1 MSYLLALAGNQN
13 CGKTTLFNA
22 LTGANQH
29 VGNFPGVTVEKKEGT
44 IKRQKDA
51 VLVDLPGIYSLSP
64 YTSEEVVTRDF
75 ILKENPLAIINIVD
89 ATNIERNLYLTLQ
102 LMELRIPM
110 VIALNMMDEVRAS
123 GNSIDVPKLSEHL
136 GLPVVP
142 ISASKK
148 EGISDLLDEVRKV
161 IKNPVPPEK
170 LDFCTGEVHKA
181 IHSIAHIVEDQ
192 AKAAGYPLRFAA
204 TKLVE
209 GDKPMHEAL
218 GVRGEEYH
226 IVHHIIHQ
234 MERNLGTDREAAL
247 ADMRYSYIEK
257 ICTDCVIKHQETH
270 EQIRSEKID
279 RLLTHKYLG
288 IPIFFGI
295 MFFIFWLTFGVI
307 GEPLKG
313 LLEEGIAAATAAFGD
328 LLVRVGVSDWLRSLL
343 IDGVCVG
350 VGSVLS
356 FLPIIVLLFFFLSI
370 LEDSGYMARVA
381 FVMDKLLRKIGL
393 SGRSFVPMLIGFGCS
408 VPAIMATRTLASE
421 RDRKMTIVLTP
432 FMSCSAKLP
441 IYAMITAA
449 FFPKNGALVM
459 ISLYLTGILVAVLS
473 GLLLKRTLFQGEPVP
488 FVMELPAYRI
498 PSAKSV
504 ALHMWEKA
512 KDFIRKAFTI
522 IFLAAIIIWFL
533 QSFDWRLNAVQ
544 NSADSIL
551 ASIGSFI
558 APLFTPLGFGDWRA
572 STALITGITAKE
584 TVVSTLTVLTGAQS
598 GAQLGQIL
606 GTIFTPL
613 SAFSFLAFT
622 VLYMPCVAA
631 FAAERR
637 ELGSTR
643 GALLASL
650 YQTGAAYVVALLI
663 YQVGSLFIR

>member
-1 MSYLLALAGNQN
+1 
-13 CGKTTLFNA
+13 
-22 LTGANQH
+22 
-29 VGNFPGVTVEKKEGT
+29 
-44 IKRQKDA
+44 
-51 VLVDLPGIYSLSP
+51 
-64 YTSEEVVTRDF
+64 
-75 ILKENPLAIINIVD
+75 
-89 ATNIERNLYLTLQ
+89 
-102 LMELRIPM
+102 
-110 VIALNMMDEVRAS
+110 
-123 GNSIDVPKLSEHL
+123 
-136 GLPVVP
+136 
-142 ISASKK
+142 
-148 EGISDLLDEVRKV
+148 
-161 IKNPVPPEK
+161 
-170 LDFCTGEVHKA
+170 
-181 IHSIAHIVEDQ
+181 
-192 AKAAGYPLRFAA
+192 
-204 TKLVE
+204 
-209 GDKPMHEAL
+209 
-218 GVRGEEYH
+218 
-226 IVHHIIHQ
+226 
-234 MERNLGTDREAAL
+234 
-247 ADMRYSYIEK
+247 
-257 ICTDCVIKHQETH
+257 
-270 EQIRSEKID
+270 
-279 RLLTHKYLG
+279 
-288 IPIFFGI
+288 
-295 MFFIFWLTFGVI
+295 
-307 GEPLKG
+307 
-313 LLEEGIAAATAAFGD
+313 
-328 LLVRVGVSDWLRSLL
+328 
-343 IDGVCVG
+343 
-350 VGSVLS
+350 
-356 FLPIIVLLFFFLSI
+356 
-370 LEDSGYMARVA
+370 
-381 FVMDKLLRKIGL
+381 
-393 SGRSFVPMLIGFGCS
+393 
-408 VPAIMATRTLASE
+408 
-421 RDRKMTIVLTP
+421 
-432 FMSCSAKLP
+432 
-441 IYAMITAA
+441 
-449 FFPKNGALVM
+449 M